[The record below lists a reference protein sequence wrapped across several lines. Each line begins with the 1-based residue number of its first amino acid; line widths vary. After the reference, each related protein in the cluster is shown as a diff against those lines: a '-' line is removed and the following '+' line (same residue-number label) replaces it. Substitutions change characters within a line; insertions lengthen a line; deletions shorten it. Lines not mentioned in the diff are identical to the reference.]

1 LLELAPPEEAKGTL
15 KEQLE
20 EWKSILNDN
29 NISMI
34 RQFYIN
40 VDIDPL
46 LIDELKNYSQ
56 KQLFLIIRDPL
67 NPVPP
72 LAVTRE
78 NVVSLSKYIGNADAM
93 IRGVD
98 LNQYEQLEFVARVS
112 LSGDPLDRS
121 NDISDSVIIDISDD
135 KVISLQLTNN

>member
-1 LLELAPPEEAKGTL
+1 MTPPEEARGTL
-15 KEQLE
+15 KDQLE
-20 EWKSILNDN
+20 EWKSIVNDN

-34 RQFYIN
+34 KQFFVN
-40 VDIDPL
+40 VDIDSL
-46 LIDELKNYSQ
+46 LIDELKNYPQ
-56 KQLFLIIRDPL
+56 KRLFLIIRDPL

-78 NVVSLSKYIGNADAM
+78 NVVPLSKYIGNADAM

-98 LNQYEQLEFVARVS
+98 LNQYDQLEFVARVS